1 MTRLLLCTLI
11 VLAAGSAQ
19 PARAQEDSLVRTALT
34 GSVFEYAVATGD
46 TLGSISARFGAGVTA
61 IVELNGIRRQDKLV
75 PGQVLTIDN
84 RHLAVVEDRFQITL
98 NIPQRLL
105 FLAEGDTVSAFP
117 IAVGL
122 RSWPTPVG
130 SFTVVDKEEN
140 PTWDV
145 PVSIQQEMR
154 AKGKPVITRMPP
166 SPENPLGMH
175 WIRTSLPGIGI
186 HGTIAPSSIYN
197 YASHG
202 CIRMHPDDVA
212 LLFEKVAP
220 GTTGASIYR
229 PVTIAR
235 IDDRVFVEA
244 HPDGYRRGPL
254 ALAHVQA
261 MAERDGY
268 AEMVD
273 WPAVERVLRLQRGL
287 AVDVT
292 KDE

>member
-1 MTRLLLCTLI
+1 MTRLLLCVLL
-11 VLAAGSAQ
+11 VLAAGPGRA
-19 PARAQEDSLVRTALT
+19 ARAQEGPLVRTALT
-34 GSVFEYAVATGD
+34 GGVFEYPVAAGD
-46 TLGSISARFGAGVTA
+46 TLGSISSRFGAGIA
-61 IVELNGIRRQDKLV
+61 SIVELNGIRRQDTLA

-84 RHLAVVEDRFQITL
+84 RHIAAVDDRFQITL
-98 NIPQRLL
+98 NLPQRLL
-105 FLAEGDTVSAFP
+105 FLVDGDTVSAYP

-122 RSWPTPVG
+122 RTWPTPVG
-130 SFTVVDKEEN
+130 GFTVVDKEES

-145 PVSIQQEMR
+145 PVSIQEEMR
-154 AKGKPVITRMPP
+154 AKGKPVITSMPP
-166 SPENPLGMH
+166 SPENPLGAH
-175 WIRTSLPGIGI
+175 WIRTSLPSIGI
-186 HGTIAPSSIYN
+186 HGTIAPSSVYN

-212 LLFEKVAP
+212 FLFTRVAI
-220 GTTGASIYR
+220 GAAGASIYR

-235 IDDRVFVEA
+235 LDDRVFVEA
-244 HPDGYRRGPL
+244 NPDGYKRGPL
-254 ALAHVQA
+254 GVAHLQA
-261 MAERDGY
+261 IAERDGY

>member
-1 MTRLLLCTLI
+1 MTRLLLCALL
-11 VLAAGSAQ
+11 VLAAGAGD
-19 PARAQEDSLVRTALT
+19 PARAQEVPLVRTALT
-34 GSVFEYAVATGD
+34 GSVFAYPVADGD
-46 TLGSISARFGAGVTA
+46 TLGSVSARFGAGVAA

-84 RHLAVVEDRFQITL
+84 RHLAVVDSRFQITL

-105 FLAEGDTVSAFP
+105 FLVAGDTVSAFP

-145 PVSIQQEMR
+145 PVSIQEEMR
-154 AKGKPVITRMPP
+154 AQGKPVITRMPP
-166 SPENPLGMH
+166 SPENPLGAH

-197 YASHG
+197 FASHG
-202 CIRMHPDDVA
+202 CIRVHPDDVA
-212 LLFEKVAP
+212 LLYTRVEIGAP
-220 GTTGASIYR
+220 GASIYR
-229 PVTIAR
+229 PITIAR
-235 IDDRVFVEA
+235 LDDRVFVEA
-244 HPDGYRRGPL
+244 HPDGYKRGPL
-254 ALAHVQA
+254 GLAHVQA

-273 WPAVERVLRLQRGL
+273 WPAAERVLRLQRGL